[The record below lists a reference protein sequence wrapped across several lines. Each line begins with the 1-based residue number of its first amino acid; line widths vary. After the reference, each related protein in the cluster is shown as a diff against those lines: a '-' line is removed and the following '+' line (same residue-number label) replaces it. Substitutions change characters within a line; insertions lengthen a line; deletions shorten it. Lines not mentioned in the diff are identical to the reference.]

1 MGKLV
6 IHSTVHLRR
15 TANEE
20 ATCDAKPGEEILSP
34 INGIIDNTKDSL
46 VTIKYQEDDCIL
58 YFTIKN
64 LKPSISNGQT
74 VESSEKIGV
83 AQGEVKLSVKKEKS
97 FGKEKIDSYLA
108 GNFCPSKKTSTD
120 NKTSSGTNKKETPDD
135 LGIMNPYKVAALP
148 FLGLQKGAKA
158 IMRFV
163 PGLSTESE
171 EEITNIVEEVNR
183 IKQLMK

>member
-1 MGKLV
+1 MKITTSDKLTKINSSV
-6 IHSTVHLRR
+6 AACTPIKGT
-15 TANEE
+15 
-20 ATCDAKPGEEILSP
+20 EIKSP
-34 INGIIDNTKDSL
+34 ISGVIENVTDKSIKINYSSSDCKFSVIINHFTPDKNIHINDN
-46 VTIKYQEDDCIL
+46 
-58 YFTIKN
+58 
-64 LKPSISNGQT
+64 
-74 VESSEKIGV
+74 VEEGDEIGK
-83 AQGEVKLSVKKEKS
+83 ATGEQIKLSIKKGLYSNEN
-97 FGKEKIDSYLA
+97 IDSYLS
-108 GNFCPSKKTSTD
+108 GEYCPSKKTSTD
-120 NKTSSGTNKKETPDD
+120 NKTSSGTNKKETTDD